1 MKKTDKLASGVAT
14 PKEAPKKAPQDA
26 PAKKDAGAKAA
37 AMKPTDDG
45 PRKIVTLRLYIAGQ
59 TPKSLT
65 AIANLRKIC
74 DEHLSSS
81 HKIEVQVIDLLANP
95 QLAIKD
101 QIVAIPTLIRSLPS
115 PVKRIIGDLSN
126 MERVL
131 VGLDIQTSK

>member
-1 MKKTDKLASGVAT
+1 MKKTDKLAPAVT
-14 PKEAPKKAPQDA
+14 APKKATAKRA
-26 PAKKDAGAKAA
+26 PGAA
-37 AMKPTDDG
+37 AAKPADEG
-45 PRKIVTLRLYIAGQ
+45 PREVITLRLYIAGQ

-81 HKIEVQVIDLLANP
+81 HKIEIQVIDLMANP
-95 QLAIKD
+95 QLAVTD
-101 QIVAIPTLIRSLPS
+101 QIVAIPTLIRRLPS